1 MLRDYQR
8 QQRITWQGEAQ
19 TSFAELEIGF
29 EVDLKT
35 KVREDFTIMEK
46 DLLLVETTY

>member
-19 TSFAELEIGF
+19 TSSTDQETGF
-29 EVDLKT
+29 EVEFQTNL
-35 KVREDFTIMEK
+35 REDWGFTVTEK
-46 DLLLVETTY
+46 APNIA